1 MWIDIGRLRE
11 RPLVFLDWNSF
22 VFLILNKEFDEVLY
36 NRIRL
41 DFGEEVPKI
50 NHKIYCK
57 KNGKSSLRTWKS
69 SQSNLKGVF
78 VSAYC

>member
-11 RPLVFLDWNSF
+11 RRRVFLDWNSF

-50 NHKIYCK
+50 NHKIYCR
-57 KNGKSSLRTWKS
+57 KNEKIEFESLKIFS
-69 SQSNLKGVF
+69 I
-78 VSAYC
+78 